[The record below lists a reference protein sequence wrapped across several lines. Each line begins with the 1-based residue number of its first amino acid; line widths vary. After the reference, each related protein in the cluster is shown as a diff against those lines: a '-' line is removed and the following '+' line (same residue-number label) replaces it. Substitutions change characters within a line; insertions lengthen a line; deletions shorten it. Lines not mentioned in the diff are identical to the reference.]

1 MWHFWLF
8 FLALLAV
15 VIVLM
20 YCCLVRAEKM
30 DDEMDEAFRKLNE
43 KRKDETKLWQGED
56 QEQFQRSIR
65 GKIIPHI
72 MM

>member
-1 MWHFWLF
+1 MWHFWFF

-20 YCCLVRAEKM
+20 YCFLVRAEKM

-56 QEQFQRSIR
+56 QE
-65 GKIIPHI
+65 
-72 MM
+72 

>member
-43 KRKDETKLWQGED
+43 NRKDETKLWRGED
-56 QEQFQRSIR
+56 QE
-65 GKIIPHI
+65 
-72 MM
+72 

>member
-43 KRKDETKLWQGED
+43 KERMRQSCGK
-56 QEQFQRSIR
+56 
-65 GKIIPHI
+65 GKIRSNFKGV
-72 MM
+72 

>member
-1 MWHFWLF
+1 MWHFWFF

-30 DDEMDEAFRKLNE
+30 DDEMDEAFRKLSGL
-43 KRKDETKLWQGED
+43 RT
-56 QEQFQRSIR
+56 
-65 GKIIPHI
+65 
-72 MM
+72 

>member
-56 QEQFQRSIR
+56 QEYFQRSIR

>member
-56 QEQFQRSIR
+56 QEQPQRSIR